1 MKKYIFFLLYPLF
14 LSCQQQPNSRPQ
26 TNNTAT
32 VSGSTANDTVISPSA
47 KDSLSPILVI
57 KQQFALINSKLLGK
71 TLDST
76 VREYDCQ
83 QERGGKVSYY
93 SDKGKLVVIRHT
105 YNEHDHFSATD
116 TYFMTDDKLFFAYL
130 TSTTWEFVSGGASE
144 SLTKDNTIAQ
154 RIYLDGG
161 KAILCLEQN
170 YEQLSTATHTN
181 PINPVNKQ
189 VACKSLQPLL
199 KELRQ
204 LLAFRNSKGN
214 CLDK

>member
-1 MKKYIFFLLYPLF
+1 MKKYTCIVLCALH

-26 TNNTAT
+26 ISSTDVSDGTAKN
-32 VSGSTANDTVISPSA
+32 AVISPSV
-47 KDSLSPILVI
+47 KDSLSPIAVI
-57 KQQFALINSKLLGK
+57 KQQFTVINSKLLSK

-83 QERGGKVSYY
+83 QERGGKVSYF

-116 TYFMTDDKLFFAYL
+116 TYFLTEDKLFFAYL

-144 SLTKDNTIAQ
+144 SLTKDKTIAQ

-189 VACKSLQPLL
+189 VACKSVQPLL

-204 LLAFRNSKGN
+204 LLAFRNSKSN